1 MRAIISMAASGT
13 TPKTLMT
20 VNVSRAYM
28 YAKCRSEMYVELC
41 PEAYEEDGDEKCC
54 WRLEK
59 AMYGTRSAAQDW
71 QHKIKRRMLSIGY
84 LQGKS
89 NPCLFYNPS
98 SEVACLVHGDDFLAV
113 GEESALKQFNE
124 QLAKEWKIKYTHMGE
139 AEHLGKH
146 MRVLNRI
153 VRIHPR
159 RGITIEPDPRHAEIL
174 IRDLDGESG
183 RAVTTPMTKD
193 NAKESVESITEEVY
207 EKARNKKARRHD
219 SGPSDHDKLEDAQVT
234 RYRALVARANY
245 LAVDRGD
252 IAFCVKELARRMS
265 SPSRQDWERLQR
277 LARYLRHRP
286 RCVLWYAYQGT
297 PSEVTCFTDSD
308 WAGCK
313 RTRRS
318 TSGGCMMWGSHPVK
332 MWSRTQALVSL
343 SSAEAELYAAIK
355 ACSETLGFLSLLK
368 DYQLHVKGKVMSDA
382 SAALGII
389 KRQGLERTRHIHTSY
404 LWVQQ
409 VNDQGIN
416 LSKVPG
422 TEHCADMFTKP
433 VTRESAER
441 LSELIGMEFPE
452 GHDEIAFTINFMGQ
466 SKRQISPSLHASLQ
480 NLGLSGI
487 YSIWPRMD
495 LKSKCFRTSAKG
507 APSWKD
513 VEARV
518 TLDASNGNTIKIEA
532 ARDIT
537 REREHCLIPG
547 GPRDITTL
555 LIWRSPTIERV
566 SCSAL
571 RRPSG

>member
-1 MRAIISMAASGT
+1 MEYDGETSTREIGTTSMFAADWWQKSSTTRSVTTCSLEHHPVEAMRALISMAASGT

-20 VNVSRAYM
+20 VGVSRAYV
-28 YAKCRSEMYVELC
+28 YAKCRSEMHVELW
-41 PEAYEEDGDEKCC
+41 PEAHEEDGDEKCC

-71 QHKIKRRMLSIGY
+71 QHEIKRRMLSIGH

-124 QLAKEWKIKYTHMGE
+124 QLAKEWKKKNTHIGE

-146 MRVLNRI
+146 MRVMNRI

-159 RGITIEPDPRHAEIL
+159 RGITTELDPRHAEIL
-174 IRDLDGESG
+174 IRDLDVKSC

-193 NAKESVESITEEVY
+193 NAKESVESITEEIY
-207 EKARNKKARRHD
+207 EKARNKKAWRHD
-219 SGPSDHDKLEDAQVT
+219 SGP
-234 RYRALVARANY
+234 
-245 LAVDRGD
+245 RGTVHSWQEQTVSQW
-252 IAFCVKELARRMS
+252 IAETLLPASNKELACRMS

-277 LARYLRHRP
+277 LVRFLRHRP
-286 RCVLWYAYQGT
+286 RCALWNAYQGT
-297 PSEVTCFTDSD
+297 PSEVSCFTDSD

-318 TSGGCMMWGSHPVK
+318 TSGGCMMWESHPFK
-332 MWSRTQALVSL
+332 MWSRMQALVSL
-343 SSAEAELYAAIK
+343 SSAEAELNAAIK

-368 DYQLHVKGKVMSDA
+368 DYQIHVKGKVMSDA

-389 KRQGLERTRHIHTSY
+389 KRQGLGRTRHIHTSY

-422 TEHCADMFTKP
+422 TENCANMFTKP
-433 VTRESAER
+433 VTRESAEH

-452 GHDEIAFTINFMGQ
+452 GHDEIALTINFMGQ
-466 SKRQISPSLHASLQ
+466 SKRQISPSPHASLQ
-480 NLGLSGI
+480 NLGFFFFERHESHHCQHLLLADWLIAGI
-487 YSIWPRMD
+487 AND
-495 LKSKCFRTSAKG
+495 LPGLRN
-507 APSWKD
+507 APIIAH
-513 VEARV
+513 AR
-518 TLDASNGNTIKIEA
+518 
-532 ARDIT
+532 
-537 REREHCLIPG
+537 P
-547 GPRDITTL
+547 
-555 LIWRSPTIERV
+555 
-566 SCSAL
+566 
-571 RRPSG
+571 

>member
-1 MRAIISMAASGT
+1 
-13 TPKTLMT
+13 
-20 VNVSRAYM
+20 
-28 YAKCRSEMYVELC
+28 
-41 PEAYEEDGDEKCC
+41 
-54 WRLEK
+54 
-59 AMYGTRSAAQDW
+59 
-71 QHKIKRRMLSIGY
+71 
-84 LQGKS
+84 
-89 NPCLFYNPS
+89 
-98 SEVACLVHGDDFLAV
+98 
-113 GEESALKQFNE
+113 
-124 QLAKEWKIKYTHMGE
+124 
-139 AEHLGKH
+139 
-146 MRVLNRI
+146 
-153 VRIHPR
+153 
-159 RGITIEPDPRHAEIL
+159 
-174 IRDLDGESG
+174 
-183 RAVTTPMTKD
+183 
-193 NAKESVESITEEVY
+193 
-207 EKARNKKARRHD
+207 
-219 SGPSDHDKLEDAQVT
+219 
-234 RYRALVARANY
+234 
-245 LAVDRGD
+245 
-252 IAFCVKELARRMS
+252 
-265 SPSRQDWERLQR
+265 
-277 LARYLRHRP
+277 
-286 RCVLWYAYQGT
+286 
-297 PSEVTCFTDSD
+297 
-308 WAGCK
+308 
-313 RTRRS
+313 
-318 TSGGCMMWGSHPVK
+318 MWGSHPVK

-343 SSAEAELYAAIK
+343 SSVEAELFAANK

-368 DYQLHVKGKVMSDA
+368 DYQLHVKGIVMSDA

-389 KRQGLERTRHIHTSY
+389 KRQGLGRTRHIHTSY

-422 TEHCADMFTKP
+422 TENCADMFTKP
-433 VTRESAER
+433 VTRESAEH

-487 YSIWPRMD
+487 YSICPRMD

-507 APSWKD
+507 GPSWKD

-547 GPRDITTL
+547 GPLDITTL